1 MEYKGQNFQGVS
13 FKGQD
18 LQNVDFSGSD
28 LRGSDFSGANLSNVD
43 FSKSVTG
50 LTMEFSVALFVFALI
65 VSLLSGYIAML
76 TGETIQ
82 ILLNDADFNYNLAG
96 YITIVFFVVFI
107 VIAIWKG
114 GIFSFKILIPVFL
127 ITLIISSIMKLSELG
142 TGKGALL
149 AALAFFLYVVMI
161 FVGTIA
167 RASAGALASNIL
179 FLIVAL
185 GGGMF
190 GKSLGGGLGTVA
202 LAIACAV
209 ISKRALKGTKGFEFL
224 YNIALKVSSHFGTS
238 FKNANLSNSNFSNS
252 TIKNTDFSNAK
263 LNGINWE
270 NASKLYVL
278 NDKS

>member
-1 MEYKGQNFQGVS
+1 MKYNNQDLKRKS

-18 LQNVDFSGSD
+18 LQNADFSGSD
-28 LRGSDFSGANLSNVD
+28 LRGTDFSGANLSNVD

-82 ILLNDADFNYNLAG
+82 ILLNDADFNYNLSG
-96 YITIVFFVVFI
+96 YITIVFFVVFTI
-107 VIAIWKG
+107 VAIWKG
-114 GIFSFKILIPVFL
+114 GTFSIKILIPVFL
-127 ITLIISSIMKLSELG
+127 ITLIISSIVKLSELG
-142 TGKGALL
+142 SGKGALF
-149 AALAFFLYVVMI
+149 AALALFLYYVTI

-167 RASAGALASNIL
+167 RVSAGALASNIL

-202 LAIACAV
+202 LAIACAI
-209 ISKRALKGTKGFEFL
+209 ISKRALKGTEGFEFL
-224 YNIALKVSSHFGTS
+224 YNIAVKVSSHFGTS

-252 TIKNTDFSNAK
+252 TIKNTDFTNAK

-270 NASKLYVL
+270 NTTKLYVL